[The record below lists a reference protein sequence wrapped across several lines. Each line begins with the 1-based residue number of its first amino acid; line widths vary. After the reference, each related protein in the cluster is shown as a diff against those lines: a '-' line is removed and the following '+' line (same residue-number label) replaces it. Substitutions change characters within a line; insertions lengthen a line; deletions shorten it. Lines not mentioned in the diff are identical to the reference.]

1 MVESQTELA
10 LKSLS
15 LSQSTDAFLSNK
27 HKRDKYHIG
36 MTLSEGHFATV
47 KQCEEKATGK
57 EHVLRVINKAKVFGQ
72 EDLILREVTIMKM
85 LRQENVM
92 QVLDHWETTD
102 DMYLVIEQIEVRK
115 LGYFWIKYHRCT
127 VTMSCNQGQC
137 KSSAQSGF
145 PSSQFGLI
153 SWKSPLLL
161 GKFNPPN

>member
-15 LSQSTDAFLSNK
+15 LSQSTGAFLSNK

-36 MTLSEGHFATV
+36 MILSEEHFATV

-57 EHVLRVINKAKVFGQ
+57 EHLLRVVNKAKVFGR

-102 DMYLVIEQIEVRK
+102 DMYLVIEQIEV
-115 LGYFWIKYHRCT
+115 
-127 VTMSCNQGQC
+127 
-137 KSSAQSGF
+137 
-145 PSSQFGLI
+145 SQH
-153 SWKSPLLL
+153 
-161 GKFNPPN
+161 

>member
-15 LSQSTDAFLSNK
+15 LSQSTGAFLSNK
-27 HKRDKYHIG
+27 HKREKYHIG

-57 EHVLRVINKAKVFGQ
+57 EHLLRVVNKAKVFGR

-102 DMYLVIEQIEVRK
+102 DMHLVIEQIEVSWTSFSDECFITGVPYTLAK
-115 LGYFWIKYHRCT
+115 LAICYYILHFGY
-127 VTMSCNQGQC
+127 
-137 KSSAQSGF
+137 QS
-145 PSSQFGLI
+145 LD
-153 SWKSPLLL
+153 
-161 GKFNPPN
+161 